1 MEPFILYDNVFNN
14 TVTATDTEA
23 TGDYAA
29 AYIQDLRPYTTWKAA
44 SSGTKYLTIDAGA
57 AVAVDSL
64 AILSHNL
71 GTVSATV
78 RLESST
84 TGAWAGE
91 EVEQIA
97 GFSPSTDLVIMKTFT
112 QATIRYW
119 RVKIVTGALAAEIGI
134 CMIGER
140 MDFPVYPDSPF
151 TPKSEG
157 INATA
162 EISKGGHLLG
172 VASRFS
178 PITISVSFTY
188 PEMLFIDGDLKIF
201 WENHGRLVKPFF
213 WAPNF
218 DEWPERIH
226 FVRFP
231 VSFSLAVAQS
241 DITNA
246 DGLSLNF
253 EGVAEV

>member
-1 MEPFILYDNVFNN
+1 MEPFILYDNIFDA

-57 AVAVDSL
+57 AVAADSL
-64 AILSHNL
+64 AIFSHNL
-71 GTVSATV
+71 STASATV
-78 RLESST
+78 SLESST

-91 EVEQIA
+91 EVEQVA
-97 GFSPSTDLVIMKTFT
+97 GFAPTTDLVIMKTFT

-119 RVKIVTGALAAEIGI
+119 RVKIVTASVVVEIGV
-134 CMIGER
+134 CMLGDR

-151 TPKSEG
+151 TPKSEA

-172 VASRFS
+172 VTSRFS
-178 PITISVSFTY
+178 PIDISVSFTF
-188 PEMLFIDGDLKIF
+188 PPMSFIDGDLKTF
-201 WENHGRLVKPFF
+201 WEDHGRQVKPFF
-213 WAPNF
+213 WVPNF
-218 DEWPERIH
+218 TEWATRIN

-231 VSFSLAVAQS
+231 ANFSLAVSQS
-241 DITNA
+241 DTTNA
-246 DGLSLNF
+246 DSLSLQF
-253 EGVAEV
+253 EGVAE